1 MSGETLPLW
10 GLVAAVTIITLIIL
24 VVPLMRRRGAA
35 SAAREVYDINVY
47 KDQLEEIDRDLDRR
61 LMDEAQAA
69 AARVEIKRR
78 MLSSAS
84 QVDTRK
90 QEEKSD
96 VTPSSNL
103 VMIVAIVL
111 VLPAAAL
118 ATYLH
123 LGRPGQP
130 DLPFAERPAPTRLA
144 ANVENRELSSVTE
157 QLKNRLQREPDDL
170 RGWMLL
176 GRSYMSLSQFA
187 DAAEAYGRA
196 YGLSGED
203 GEIGSEYAEAL
214 SLAADS
220 VITPL
225 AHGIFRDALL
235 TDPLNAKAR
244 FYLAMKLAQDGD
256 IQGALQGWIDL
267 AALSDPNAPWMPV
280 LSAQISR
287 AGQEIGVDPQTMEPS
302 PKIKVLAASMPKA
315 APQMTPVPQAS
326 APVAGPG
333 PSRADVEAAAEMSG
347 DDRNAMIRSMV
358 ERLADRLKDE
368 PGDKAGWQRLE
379 RAYRVLGET
388 AKADEAAAAAQKLP

>member
-1 MSGETLPLW
+1 MSGETLQLW
-10 GLVAAVTIITLIIL
+10 GLVAAVTIITLAIL
-24 VVPLMRRRGAA
+24 IAPLVRRRAA
-35 SAAREVYDINVY
+35 AQAAREVYDINVY

-61 LMDEAQAA
+61 LMDEPQAA

-78 MLSSAS
+78 MLSAASKVDAS
-84 QVDTRK
+84 QET
-90 QEEKSD
+90 KSGD
-96 VTPSSNL
+96 TPSSNL
-103 VMIVAIVL
+103 VMIVVVAL

-118 ATYLH
+118 ATYFH

-144 ANVENRELSSVTE
+144 ADTKNSELSSVTE
-157 QLKNRLQREPDDL
+157 QLKTRLQREPGDL

-176 GRSYMSLSQFA
+176 GRSYMSLSQFS

-214 SLAADS
+214 SLAANS

-225 AHGIFRDALL
+225 AFGIFRDGLAA
-235 TDPLNAKAR
+235 DPFNAKAR
-244 FYLAMKLAQDGD
+244 FYLAMKKAQDGD

-267 AALSDPNAPWMPV
+267 AALSDPDAPWMPV
-280 LSAQISR
+280 LSAQIAR
-287 AGQEIGVDPQTMEPS
+287 AGQEIGIDPQSMEPS
-302 PKIKVLAASMPKA
+302 PAVKILAASIPQA
-315 APQMTPVPQAS
+315 TPQMTPVPQRS

-333 PSRADVEAAAEMSG
+333 PSRADVEAASEMSSE
-347 DDRNAMIRSMV
+347 DRNAMIRSMV
-358 ERLADRLKDE
+358 ERLANRLKDE
-368 PGDKAGWQRLE
+368 PGDKTGWQRLE

-388 AKADEAAAAAQKLP
+388 AKADEAAAAAAKLP